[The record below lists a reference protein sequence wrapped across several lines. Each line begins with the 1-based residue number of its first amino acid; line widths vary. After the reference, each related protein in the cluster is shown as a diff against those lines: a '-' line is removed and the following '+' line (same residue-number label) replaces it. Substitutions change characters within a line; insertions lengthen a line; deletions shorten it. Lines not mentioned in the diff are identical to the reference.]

1 MQSLSNLF
9 NQTLSV
15 DIQVSIVVYLVFTAI
30 GVTLLTIQPKLRLLL
45 SVHYEDLIELT
56 KEAISFIYG
65 LTCELVVYLL
75 SIFIACS

>member
-15 DIQVSIVVYLVFTAI
+15 DIQVSIVVYLVFTATS
-30 GVTLLTIQPKLRLLL
+30 VTLLTIQPKLRLLL
-45 SVHYEDLIELT
+45 FVHYEDLIELT